1 MDFLTKTMKV
11 NEGEVPQYY
20 VECSHPA
27 IIEPSAWEAVQVEV
41 DRRKKLGRR
50 HDCFTPFSD
59 KVICGGCGSVYGS
72 KIWHSNSKYHRVIW
86 QCNRKFKNETKCTT
100 PHVDEEILKAQF
112 LQAVSEYMADP
123 EERIEG
129 LRAVH
134 RTMSCT
140 DFIDADIEEKEA
152 ELELLSGMIRNCV
165 MMNAS
170 ASLTEQEY
178 QAQYAGGMNPPR
190 PDTRRCWISASRWR
204 PPPLSSAESSSAWP
218 NYPRSRWR
226 STRPSGTP

>member
-1 MDFLTKTMKV
+1 MDHSLYAYLCRRSDEELR
-11 NEGEVPQYY
+11 NILLLY
-20 VECSHPA
+20 SHLREDDFYKPLLDM
-27 IIEPSAWEAVQVEV
+27 I
-41 DRRKKLGRR
+41 
-50 HDCFTPFSD
+50 
-59 KVICGGCGSVYGS
+59 
-72 KIWHSNSKYHRVIW
+72 
-86 QCNRKFKNETKCTT
+86 
-100 PHVDEEILKAQF
+100 EEILKERF

-152 ELELLSGMIRNCV
+152 ELDLLSGMIRNCV

-178 QAQYAGGMNPPR
+178 QAQYTELTQRYESTKAGYEALL
-190 PDTRRCWISASRWR
+190 DRRKQMEATAITFSGILLR
-204 PPPLSSAESSSAWP
+204 LAELPQIPMEFNKTLWHTLVDQVTVHTDE
-218 NYPRSRWR
+218 RIVF
-226 STRPSGTP
+226 TFTDGTEIVTML